1 MRLYMVRRTRSFIR
15 DNYAVTE
22 EKTGRRYL
30 VLDDGSRSFFPTRVP
45 KKVEY
50 SIGDYDDP
58 YARLYSDPVVDA
70 INRLSL
76 PRYGLANYIAK
87 QPPIKP
93 TADEQKQLQ
102 GLGRAGKRLM
112 GFSRTNLFKRLESGG
127 PAYLQSIDR
136 HILRNYIV
144 LHAIENDKPLPL
156 GTQNAALLDSA
167 TFDDDVDAAIPLPFD
182 EEETSEQQEDAD
194 GETQIGPRDRLSGAR
209 RRPMRCMPPSLNR
222 ASSGCGPAYSTGV
235 TGDAPGCRRAAPD
248 RSSEDLRHVGCAQRC
263 QACRAGQFVDADAP
277 AREGFGLHA
286 VCRYRPLSQERT
298 SSARWML
305 LRALRAAPVT
315 QLASPGGSVRRATT
329 GPSSQKTR
337 CGCW

>member
-1 MRLYMVRRTRSFIR
+1 MRPEKYLAEVGEIQFQRKHQCAVRSIAAFEHSPYPDDWRDLMRLYMVRRTRSFIR

-30 VLDDGSRSFFPTRVP
+30 VLEDGSRSFFPTRTP

-50 SIGDYDDP
+50 SIGGHDDP

-87 QPPIKP
+87 KPPIKP
-93 TADEQKQLQ
+93 TAEEQKQLQ

-144 LHAIENDKPLPL
+144 LHAIENDKSLPL
-156 GTQNAALLDSA
+156 GTQDAALLDSA
-167 TFDDDVDAAIPLPFD
+167 TFDDDIDASIPLPFD
-182 EEETSEQQEDAD
+182 EDETSEQQEDANGAMRID
-194 GETQIGPRDRLSGAR
+194 PREADYRE
-209 RRPMRCMPPSLNR
+209 
-222 ASSGCGPAYSTGV
+222 
-235 TGDAPGCRRAAPD
+235 RAATAYKLYATKFKS
-248 RSSEDLRHVGCAQRC
+248 RFKWLRPGLFNGELLAKHLSTDAQHLT
-263 QACRAGQFVDADAP
+263 
-277 AREGFGLHA
+277 E
-286 VCRYRPLSQERT
+286 
-298 SSARWML
+298 
-305 LRALRAAPVT
+305 ALT
-315 QLASPGGSVRRATT
+315 I
-329 GPSSQKTR
+329 
-337 CGCW
+337 CGV